1 MPQDKTDL
9 TSGGERQR
17 PYSSDEI
24 RTDSAFED
32 RPIVG
37 HGMVLHWF
45 LLWWLF
51 NQMIRATE
59 VAIML

>member
-17 PYSSDEI
+17 LYSSDEI

-32 RPIVG
+32 RSIVG
-37 HGMVLHWF
+37 HGMVPSV
-45 LLWWLF
+45 
-51 NQMIRATE
+51 
-59 VAIML
+59 VAF